1 MALNVGRWIRYAQA
15 KVSDVVRS
23 TEQDLARR
31 EAARE
36 VEQADKPWLGD
47 DAEAPSLET
56 TRARIAW
63 EAERAERARR
73 AASSAESAPPGDEP
87 AGEPTEPATGASGG
101 GVGDA
106 DADGTAASGADGDA
120 GSPGAGDPGTGA
132 TASDEGSTVD
142 LERFGTGAAE
152 AAQARIELDQRAA
165 ESAARLEAIRRE
177 LGVDDAPE
185 GDAP

>member
-23 TEQDLARR
+23 TEEDLARR

-47 DAEAPSLET
+47 DAEAPDLET

-73 AASSAESAPPGDEP
+73 AGSSAEGVPADDDARIQAAGAPGDVVGE
-87 AGEPTEPATGASGG
+87 AGGNASDQITGGTEAGAAHAG
-101 GVGDA
+101 A
-106 DADGTAASGADGDA
+106 AASGD
-120 GSPGAGDPGTGA
+120 
-132 TASDEGSTVD
+132 GSTVD

-177 LGVDDAPE
+177 LGVHDTPDDAP
-185 GDAP
+185 